1 MKKIYDLII
10 LFGDFYLKISS
21 LLSSK
26 NKRIDIGRKK
36 SYEYLEKK
44 IIEEEKIIMFHVSS
58 VGEFEQAKPIISRI
72 KEKKEFKILVTYFSS
87 SAENFVSK
95 FESVDYHLYL
105 PSDTENNMRKILNK
119 IKPRILILIKYE
131 FWHNLI
137 SLASRKSIPII
148 SVSSTF
154 RKNQIFFKFY
164 GFFFKNILRNISLFL
179 VQDKNSK
186 LLLNSIGI
194 NNVKIVGDTRYDRV
208 YKLFKES
215 KDLPLIEGFI
225 NNKPSILIGSS
236 WMSDIKILSKEISR
250 DLTESKYIIAPHN
263 INEKEIKFIENKFL
277 NDTIRYS
284 DLPQKTVKKRI
295 LIIDNYGM
303 LSSLYKY
310 ADLAFIGGG
319 FRGALHNTLEA
330 VVWDIP
336 VIYGFNRN
344 NIKFKEIHHI
354 ENSKI
359 GFPIKSGNEFKLLS
373 NRIIKY
379 KDLGKGGNKLV
390 KEKSGATDKIIY
402 YINELL

>member
-1 MKKIYDLII
+1 MKKIYNLII
-10 LFGDFYLKISS
+10 LFGDLYLKISS
-21 LLSSK
+21 LISSK
-26 NKRIDIGRKK
+26 NKRIHLGRKK
-36 SYEYLEKK
+36 SYDYLKEK

-95 FESVDYHLYL
+95 FESIDYHMYL
-105 PSDTENNMRKILNK
+105 PSDTEKNIKKILKK
-119 IKPRILILIKYE
+119 IKPQILILIKYE
-131 FWHNLI
+131 FWYNLI
-137 SLASRKSIPII
+137 SLASRRSIPII

-164 GFFFKNILRNISLFL
+164 GFFFKKILRNISLFL
-179 VQDKNSK
+179 VQDNNSK
-186 LLLNSIGI
+186 ILLNSIGI

-236 WMSDIKILSKEISR
+236 WMSDIKILRKEIYR
-250 DLTESKYIIAPHN
+250 DLNAPHN
-263 INEKEIKFIENKFL
+263 INEKEIKFIENEFL

-336 VIYGFNRN
+336 VIYGYNKN

-390 KEKSGATDKIIY
+390 KEKSGATHKIIY